1 MKKIFILLVFSI
13 QILNG
18 QNYEPFLDQY
28 YFNKNN
34 SISKANSFE
43 SISGSPYK
51 NDKFITGILKM
62 KDSTVYKLPLRYN
75 IYADEMEYQ
84 MDNKNYYV
92 TNKQNIE
99 EVSFENSIYKYMT
112 IEGKRG
118 FFEQLVLGKCTL
130 LKKYII
136 HFQAAEGPKPIEGTP
151 RPAQFLNQRSQYF
164 ILTNNKEPVM
174 IKKMKAILEVLN
186 DQKNSLEVFI
196 KTNNVKKLNE
206 KNLIKI
212 VNYYNSL

>member
-1 MKKIFILLVFSI
+1 MDFLKKINNYNKRAMKKIFILLLISV

-51 NDKFITGILKM
+51 NDKFITGILRM
-62 KDSTVYKLPLRYN
+62 KDSSVYKLPLPYN
-75 IYADEMEYQ
+75 IYADELEYQ
-84 MDNKNYYV
+84 MDDKNYYV
-92 TNKQNIE
+92 TNKEKID
-99 EVSFENSIYKYMT
+99 EVLFDNSTFKYLT

-118 FFEQLVLGKCTL
+118 YFEQLVEGKCNL
-130 LKKYII
+130 FKKHII

-151 RPAQFLNQRSQYF
+151 RPAQFLNQKSQFYAYTEN
-164 ILTNNKEPVM
+164 IQQ
-174 IKKMKAILEVLN
+174 
-186 DQKNSLEVFI
+186 DQ
-196 KTNNVKKLNE
+196 
-206 KNLIKI
+206 
-212 VNYYNSL
+212 